1 MNIEY
6 IIHFASAIV
15 GLVAFG
21 LWFENKPKGLMWT
34 WLFSLGVFLM
44 TKT

>member
-6 IIHFASAIV
+6 TIHFASAIV

-21 LWFENKPKGLMWT
+21 LWFEHKPKTLLWI
-34 WLFSLGVFLM
+34 WLFALGVFLL
-44 TKT
+44 TRA